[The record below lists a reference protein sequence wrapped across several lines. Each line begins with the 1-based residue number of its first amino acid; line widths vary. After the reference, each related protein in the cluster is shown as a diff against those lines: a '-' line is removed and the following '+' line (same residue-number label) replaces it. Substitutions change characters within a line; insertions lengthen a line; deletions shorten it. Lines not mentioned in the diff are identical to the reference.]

1 MVYILIGLQATRPA
15 GQPSPLIQASTPPI
29 YPEKPN
35 FELPTHHGHRLS
47 GVTTT
52 PNTPGPQRTP
62 RQPSTSLSQNF
73 RFPATGSGHRSP
85 LLDSQQLRPAVIS
98 RRTSVH
104 SSRSPSPRQTEDIG
118 GLEHLPQVTRILSAS
133 SMNGGTPRSSGEFYS
148 LSNHSSETL
157 ASEYQTQSGNQ
168 LLPRASNLRRQPN
181 MLKMNQHMLP
191 ETLMMGYVQVIG
203 SFTVD
208 GSLINQAPFEEVK
221 RKGVVG
227 GQGGGGVVGVET
239 NKRDSGILGAF
250 GLGNIGA
257 SIGDLLGGN
266 EMSTVKEMRGIAN
279 SKDIP
284 LLSTPQSVL
293 FVNLRLA
300 PSESKTYSYSFTLPK
315 GLPPSHKGRA
325 IKVTYSLAIG
335 TQRAATAKEKQQV
348 RHVNVPF
355 RIFGGVNGKSSC
367 PRKICF

>member
-1 MVYILIGLQATRPA
+1 
-15 GQPSPLIQASTPPI
+15 
-29 YPEKPN
+29 
-35 FELPTHHGHRLS
+35 
-47 GVTTT
+47 
-52 PNTPGPQRTP
+52 
-62 RQPSTSLSQNF
+62 
-73 RFPATGSGHRSP
+73 
-85 LLDSQQLRPAVIS
+85 
-98 RRTSVH
+98 
-104 SSRSPSPRQTEDIG
+104 
-118 GLEHLPQVTRILSAS
+118 
-133 SMNGGTPRSSGEFYS
+133 
-148 LSNHSSETL
+148 
-157 ASEYQTQSGNQ
+157 
-168 LLPRASNLRRQPN
+168 